1 MASSVVRKKREK
13 PLGIV
18 DLVGLGV
25 GGTIGSGIFVVPAV
39 AAGIAGPES
48 LYAWVLCAISFGSV
62 LACLTL
68 LSRKYAV
75 TGAFYTIF
83 ERSFDERLSAF
94 IVLAYIVSGILG
106 VATIAAAIGE
116 CVSIPG
122 VDTRLLEVI
131 LVVGFGLINL
141 VGLALSAWIE
151 DILTVLKILPLLIIP
166 LILLPFVSPGNF
178 LSGGTGGTA
187 GSLSFLASAVVI
199 YWCFTGFE
207 LSAIPS
213 RSVRD
218 PEHDVP
224 RSLVYVFLA
233 VTVIYLA
240 LNFAILGSV
249 GAKDLASTS
258 TPISYVTERFFPGT
272 GVIITAVAII
282 SMLSA
287 LNAYLLGTAIVMQD
301 FTQKYNRAF
310 AFERKGVPVYTVIL
324 CTALTAFL
332 LLFTDYFVFLA
343 SASVIATLIPYLFLC
358 YAAMK
363 KIDKPWV
370 KLIGAIGIISTL
382 IVLVSTFLM

>member
-1 MASSVVRKKREK
+1 MASAVVKKNRDK

-39 AAGIAGPES
+39 AAGIAGPQAI
-48 LYAWVLCAISFGSV
+48 YAWVLCAISFGSV

-83 ERSFDERLSAF
+83 ERSYDERLSAF
-94 IVLAYIVSGILG
+94 IILAYIVSGILG

-116 CVSIPG
+116 SVTIPG
-122 VDTRLLEVI
+122 VDTRLLEVA

-141 VGLALSAWIE
+141 VGMALSAWIE

-166 LILLPFVSPGNF
+166 LILLPFVSPDNF
-178 LSGGTGGTA
+178 LSGSTGSG
-187 GSLSFLASAVVI
+187 GLSFLASAVVI

-213 RSVRD
+213 RAVRD
-218 PEHDVP
+218 PERNVP

-240 LNFAILGSV
+240 LNFALIGSV
-249 GAKDLASTS
+249 GATDLASTS
-258 TPISYVTERFFPGT
+258 APISYAVERFFPGT
-272 GVIITAVAII
+272 GIIITAVAVI

-287 LNAYLLGTAIVMQD
+287 LNAYLLGTAIVMHD
-301 FTQKYNRAF
+301 FSQKYNRAF
-310 AFERKGVPVYTVIL
+310 AFERKGVPIYAVIL
-324 CTALTAFL
+324 CTVLTAFL